1 MANIK
6 SAAKRARQTVRI
18 TAANRSAL
26 SLVKSRLKKVRTA
39 LKEGKKAEATE
50 AARAFISIIDKAA
63 KTGRVPK
70 NRANR
75 HKARINKAVAA
86 LS

>member
-6 SAAKRARQTVRI
+6 SAAKRARQTIRI

-26 SLVKSRLKKVRTA
+26 SLVKTRLKRVRTA
-39 LKEGKKAEATE
+39 LKEGKKDEAKV
-50 AARAFISIIDKAA
+50 AAQAFISIIDKAA
-63 KTGRVPK
+63 KTGRVPR

-75 HKARINKAVAA
+75 HKSRINKALLA

>member
-26 SLVKSRLKKVRTA
+26 TLVKTRLRKVRAA
-39 LKEGKKAEATE
+39 LKEGKKDEAKV

-75 HKARINKAVAA
+75 QKARVNRA
-86 LS
+86 LATLS